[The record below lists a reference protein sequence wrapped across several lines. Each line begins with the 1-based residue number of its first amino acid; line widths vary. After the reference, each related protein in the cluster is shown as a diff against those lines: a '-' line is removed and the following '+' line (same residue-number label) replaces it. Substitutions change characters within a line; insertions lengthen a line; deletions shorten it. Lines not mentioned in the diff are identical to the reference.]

1 MPSQIVTL
9 TVNGSPRELI
19 ARPSTTLLLALREG
33 LGLTGTKRGCS
44 QGACGSCT
52 VLLEGEP
59 VVACLVPVLTVDGAS
74 VTTVEGLADADGGLS
89 PLQEAFLDNFA
100 QQCGFCTPGMLMSS
114 CALLRR
120 APAPDRD
127 EVEEALSG
135 NVCRCTGYEPIVGA
149 VLDAA
154 EHSRVVGRSGAG
166 VATSDVPVGGH

>member
-1 MPSQIVTL
+1 VPSQIVTL
-9 TVNGSPRELI
+9 TINGSPRELI

-33 LGLTGTKRGCS
+33 LGLTGTKRGCA

-52 VLLEGEP
+52 VLLDGEP
-59 VVACLVPVLTVDGAS
+59 VVSCLVPVLTVDGAS
-74 VTTVEGLADADGGLS
+74 VTTVEGLAGADGGLS
-89 PLQEAFLDNFA
+89 HLQQAFLDNFA

-114 CALLRR
+114 CALLQRT
-120 APAPDRD
+120 PAPSRG

-154 EHSRVVGRSGAG
+154 ERSSDDAAASRQTAEVGR
-166 VATSDVPVGGH
+166 